1 MAWGGEVSAEH
12 QLVTGVPHGSVLG
25 PSSSPLH
32 YITGSHHTST
42 WFLLPF
48 LRWWHTAVSLNSTW
62 WSNGSCTDLRLPG
75 EHLCMDERTSSTAQ
89 PGKDWASCLP
99 CNSPTLLHD
108 FTIQLG
114 SSTITLSSSVRNL
127 GIIFDDHLTFKDHIA
142 KTARSCRF
150 ALLNIRKIRPFLTEH
165 AAQIIL
171 SFLGWTTAMLF
182 WLDFHN
188 AQSNLYRWFR
198 MQQLNWSSANPKGP
212 MSHLSL
218 SPCSSRLQLASSS
231 TLMRTYRT
239 ATGSAPPT
247 STHWWQS
254 TPS

>member
-127 GIIFDDHLTFKDHIA
+127 GVFSMTSWLSKTTLQKLLDLAGLHYSHQKDQALSNGACCTNYFVIS
-142 KTARSCRF
+142 RLDYCN
-150 ALLNIRKIRPFLTEH
+150 ALLAGLP
-165 AAQIIL
+165 
-171 SFLGWTTAMLF
+171 
-182 WLDFHN
+182 
-188 AQSNLYRWFR
+188 
-198 MQQLNWSSANPKGP
+198 
-212 MSHLSL
+212 
-218 SPCSSRLQLASSS
+218 
-231 TLMRTYRT
+231 
-239 ATGSAPPT
+239 
-247 STHWWQS
+247 
-254 TPS
+254 